1 MITTHTQPIIGV
13 VTVSDR
19 AYSGVYEDKGG
30 PGILAWLE
38 ANVAKPW
45 EPIVTIVPDEEDL
58 IAETLT
64 VLSDRRGCDLIL
76 VTGGTGPSP
85 RDVTPE
91 AVQRVCEKILPG
103 FGEQMRRVSLKVVP
117 TAILSRQE
125 AGIRGKTLIITLPGN
140 PSAIKDCLD
149 GVFPAVPYCLE
160 LMGAATLKSLPDG
173 IPFFRPKQA
182 KIPEK

>member
-1 MITTHTQPIIGV
+1 MITTNTQPIIGV
-13 VTVSDR
+13 LTVSDR

-30 PGILAWLE
+30 PGILSWLE
-38 ANVAKPW
+38 ANLAKPW
-45 EPIVTIVPDEEDL
+45 QSIVTIVPDEEDL
-58 IAETLT
+58 IVETLID
-64 VLSDRRGCDLIL
+64 LSERKGCDLIL

-91 AVQRVCEKILPG
+91 AFQRVCHKILPG
-103 FGEQMRRVSLKVVP
+103 FGEQMRQVSLQVVP

-160 LMGAATLKSLPDG
+160 LMGAATLKGLPGG
-173 IPFFRPKQA
+173 ISFFRPKQP
-182 KIPEK
+182 KMPEK